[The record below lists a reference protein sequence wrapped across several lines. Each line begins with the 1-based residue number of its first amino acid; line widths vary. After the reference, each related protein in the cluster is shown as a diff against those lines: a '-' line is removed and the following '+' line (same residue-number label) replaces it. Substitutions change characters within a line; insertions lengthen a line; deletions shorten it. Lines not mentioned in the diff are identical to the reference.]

1 MITSNS
7 YHKQAAAL
15 VILLA
20 FLVILSGIVV
30 AYLWRCTADRQLAH
44 ATFNQTQAD
53 ILARSALDLVV
64 GDFKQ
69 EITAESVASTVD
81 GYTIFMPRIDANILP
96 TASGTPADRSVPNL
110 VKRSVHTDPASR
122 AAAVNSTS
130 ISLNG
135 RSISTA
141 QWNKHY
147 LIPRVSP
154 TPSSDGDTTPIASFE
169 APDWVLVTRNGPTP
183 APGWMPS
190 LGDANPTNPSYVTGR
205 YAYAVYDEGGIIDV
219 NVAGYPSPSP
229 SPTNYVKTIGRKGS
243 APFLDLTQSGMSW
256 GGIGDLVGWRGYA
269 SIQPNGGFNNF
280 TFNSAA
286 ADRYLTAILSNSNG
300 FTTVSSAVWNN
311 GTDQAFTSRQ
321 SLIQFQKSSQFTVG
335 ALQYLGTFS
344 RELNRPN
351 WKPAIPSGIN
361 PDLQGIRVA
370 STFTRSD
377 GTAAVVGEPLIKARF
392 PLTRMAELSVAGNP
406 YIQRDFGLQ
415 WDIAD
420 SRWNYVG
427 TTGFAVQSSIET
439 LAQVAGENREPNF
452 FELLKAVILNGTVGL
467 GSGPSAT
474 FVASEAKYYNS
485 DGGFSE
491 DYQIVQIG
499 ANVIDEW
506 DSDNIPTFINFGSES
521 VVGIENLPY
530 LNKLVFCPSFP
541 VNTDGQF
548 NAWLVPSLWNPHQ
561 NAPGTGTI
569 RIVLDGSISY
579 TATGVGKDGSVYVT
593 TTSPPISPL
602 PATMDVDAASFGIT
616 PSPPTNVLASTSSV
630 TNTGPPE
637 TFYGFHYPF
646 SSSTENV
653 NQVTQL
659 NADSA
664 YPDFGGAVGTATVE
678 LQIQIPGTSS
688 FVPYQ
693 TWRIA
698 APLGHPLLLQGPK
711 GNFLN
716 GSKLQDP
723 EFVSLDPRTMRFGIW
738 GSAAANQ
745 SGSGS
750 TTKDLNQG
758 AKDSLDQ
765 QGPANRLQ
773 QVSLYQPQGPLF
785 TVGNLANLSWY
796 SANNQ
801 PTTFYKDLDGIQR
814 YADFTTNDGITNG
827 NTIMYPIVP
836 GSNDRSRI
844 FSSPFQ
850 SVSELGQVFRDQPW
864 KTLNFT
870 TNNSGD
876 VGLLDAFTLQDVAKT
891 SGRFSLNTR
900 QLIVLKAALSKT
912 ASRLDGS
919 VLLNPTQVA
928 SLANDIAAVTA
939 ANPVQN
945 KADLVAR
952 LATTPSFTGLG
963 NKEAREAVVRALS
976 DTTQTRTWVLMID
989 MIAQSGR
996 YPPAATDLSQFIVE
1010 GEKRYWLHVAIDRF
1024 TGEVIA
1030 QQLEAVYE

>member
-1 MITSNS
+1 MITTNS
-7 YHKQAAAL
+7 CNRQAAAL

-20 FLVILSGIVV
+20 FLVILSGIVM
-30 AYLWRCTADRQLAH
+30 AYLWRATADRQLAH
-44 ATFNQTQAD
+44 ETFNQTQAD

-69 EITAESVASTVD
+69 EIAGGSIASTVD
-81 GYTIFMPRIDANILP
+81 GYTIYMPRIDANILP
-96 TASGTPADRSVPNL
+96 TTSGTPADRSVPNL

-130 ISLNG
+130 ISMNG
-135 RSISTA
+135 RSVSTA

-147 LIPRVSP
+147 LVPRVSP

-169 APDWVLVTRNGPTP
+169 APDWVLVTRYGPTP
-183 APGWMPS
+183 VPGWMPP
-190 LGDANPTNPSYVTGR
+190 LGDATPTNPSYVTGR

-256 GGIGDLVGWRGYA
+256 SGIGDLVGWRGYA
-269 SIQPNGGFNNF
+269 SIQPNGDFNNF
-280 TFNSAA
+280 TFSSAA

-300 FTTVSSAVWNN
+300 FMSVSSAMWNN

-321 SLIQFQKSSQFTVG
+321 NLIQFQKSSQFTVG

-351 WKPAIPSGIN
+351 WKPATPSGIN
-361 PDLQGIRVA
+361 PDLQSIRVA
-370 STFTRSD
+370 RTFTRSD
-377 GTAAVVGEPLIKARF
+377 GTEAVVGEPLIKARF
-392 PLTRMAELSVAGNP
+392 PLTRIAELSVASNP

-415 WDIAD
+415 WDLVD

-427 TTGFAVQSSIET
+427 STGSAVQSSIET

-474 FVASEAKYYNS
+474 FVASEPKYYNS

-521 VVGIENLPY
+521 VAGIENLPY
-530 LNKLVFCPSFP
+530 LNKLIFCPSFP
-541 VNTDGQF
+541 ATTDGQF
-548 NAWLVPSLWNPHQ
+548 DAWLVPSLWNPHQ

-569 RIVLDGSISY
+569 RIVLDGTISY
-579 TATGVGKDGSVYVT
+579 TATGVGKNGSVYVT

-602 PATMDVDAASFGIT
+602 PATMDVDAAGFGTT
-616 PSPPTNVLASTSSV
+616 PSPPTEVLASTSSV

-653 NQVTQL
+653 NEVTQL

-688 FVPYQ
+688 FIPYQ

-698 APLGHPLLLQGPK
+698 TPLGHPLLLQGPM
-711 GNFLN
+711 G
-716 GSKLQDP
+716 
-723 EFVSLDPRTMRFGIW
+723 
-738 GSAAANQ
+738 
-745 SGSGS
+745 
-750 TTKDLNQG
+750 
-758 AKDSLDQ
+758 
-765 QGPANRLQ
+765 
-773 QVSLYQPQGPLF
+773 
-785 TVGNLANLSWY
+785 
-796 SANNQ
+796 
-801 PTTFYKDLDGIQR
+801 
-814 YADFTTNDGITNG
+814 
-827 NTIMYPIVP
+827 
-836 GSNDRSRI
+836 DRK
-844 FSSPFQ
+844 
-850 SVSELGQVFRDQPW
+850 SVV
-864 KTLNFT
+864 
-870 TNNSGD
+870 
-876 VGLLDAFTLQDVAKT
+876 
-891 SGRFSLNTR
+891 
-900 QLIVLKAALSKT
+900 
-912 ASRLDGS
+912 
-919 VLLNPTQVA
+919 
-928 SLANDIAAVTA
+928 
-939 ANPVQN
+939 
-945 KADLVAR
+945 
-952 LATTPSFTGLG
+952 
-963 NKEAREAVVRALS
+963 
-976 DTTQTRTWVLMID
+976 
-989 MIAQSGR
+989 
-996 YPPAATDLSQFIVE
+996 
-1010 GEKRYWLHVAIDRF
+1010 
-1024 TGEVIA
+1024 
-1030 QQLEAVYE
+1030 